1 MNLLFSRTALISLGI
16 VLAIA
21 LLAWGLK
28 PQSEHSLAP
37 ASSTVTLPDTSQIA
51 SRMTSSPR
59 AVPAKPV
66 VTEAEQVVSDL
77 IARLKTEFAARIH
90 DVAFQVSLKDMRDGL
105 LSEFPAQGEQMFE
118 RIITGAFPALAD
130 EILRNIALMDDYDSW
145 LLDNMVALNDMDLLT
160 QQGEIWAKR
169 RALFGNDA
177 ERIWSDELSAQ
188 AERKAAVQRTVQL
201 LNTAYDTTMN
211 ERIYVLKT
219 AFEEGLAA
227 TPQQAVLDTKG
238 VMAQV
243 FFGFDSVQ
251 RELKELEPDA
261 RQARIND
268 IRSQM
273 GFDAA
278 SIEQLAE
285 QDAQRDARWQNG
297 LAYMAERRA
306 LEASASGNP
315 SEAQLD
321 ALRDKFFAHEA
332 HTIKREEEDLGFFR
346 YARPRVYGRN

>member
-130 EILRNIALMDDYDSW
+130 EILRNIALMDD
-145 LLDNMVALNDMDLLT
+145 
-160 QQGEIWAKR
+160 
-169 RALFGNDA
+169 
-177 ERIWSDELSAQ
+177 
-188 AERKAAVQRTVQL
+188 
-201 LNTAYDTTMN
+201 
-211 ERIYVLKT
+211 
-219 AFEEGLAA
+219 
-227 TPQQAVLDTKG
+227 
-238 VMAQV
+238 
-243 FFGFDSVQ
+243 
-251 RELKELEPDA
+251 
-261 RQARIND
+261 
-268 IRSQM
+268 
-273 GFDAA
+273 
-278 SIEQLAE
+278 
-285 QDAQRDARWQNG
+285 
-297 LAYMAERRA
+297 
-306 LEASASGNP
+306 
-315 SEAQLD
+315 
-321 ALRDKFFAHEA
+321 
-332 HTIKREEEDLGFFR
+332 
-346 YARPRVYGRN
+346 